1 MRQGRRGDPT
11 EPQEKLR
18 NSVTEI
24 AQYFILKCFCFAP
37 KARCVTF
44 CL

>member
-11 EPQEKLR
+11 KPQEKLL

-24 AQYFILKCFCFAP
+24 AQYFILKYFSFAP
-37 KARCVTF
+37 VTF
-44 CL
+44 